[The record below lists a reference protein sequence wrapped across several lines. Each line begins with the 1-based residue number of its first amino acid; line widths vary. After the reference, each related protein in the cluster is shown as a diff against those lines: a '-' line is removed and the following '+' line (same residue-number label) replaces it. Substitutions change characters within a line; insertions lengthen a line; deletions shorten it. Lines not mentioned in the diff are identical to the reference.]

1 MFQTSVYNGFSLT
14 LPRGAANGL
23 RNSKLVESIEENQK
37 SYALA
42 NVESWGQARVN
53 QCAGSLPSTFNRAD
67 ASSITVYIID
77 TGIRSTHADFA
88 GMINTSD
95 GCHASFLGGNNNP
108 SSGGYVEDGD
118 GHGTHVASTTCGHT
132 YGVADCNKLCAVKVL
147 DDSGSGWNTDVMAGI
162 EFVAANCRA
171 NDPNAR
177 CVANMSLGGGFSQ
190 AENDAVNAAVASG
203 VVMVVAAGNSNDDAC
218 GASPA
223 SAVDAISV
231 GAASEGD
238 GLASFTSWGTCV
250 DVYAPGVAI
259 TAAWHTGGTNTI
271 SGTSMG
277 EYRQYV
283 ADTLTIPPPH

>member
-1 MFQTSVYNGFSLT
+1 MT

-53 QCAGSLPSTFNRAD
+53 QCAGTLPGTFTKAN
-67 ASSITVYIID
+67 ASAITVYIID
-77 TGIRSTHADFA
+77 TGIRSTHADFT
-88 GMINTSD
+88 GSIDTSD
-95 GCHASFLGGNNNP
+95 GCHASFFGGNNNP
-108 SSGGYVEDGD
+108 TSGGYVEDGD
-118 GHGTHVASTTCGHT
+118 GHGTHVASTACGDT
-132 YGVADCNKLCAVKVL
+132 YGVATCGKLCAVKVL
-147 DDSGSGWNTDVMAGI
+147 DNNGSGWNTDVMAGI
-162 EFVAANCRA
+162 DFVAANC
-171 NDPNAR
+171 PTGQR

-231 GAASEGD
+231 GATSEGD

-259 TAAWHTGGTNTI
+259 TAAWSTGNTATNTI

-277 EYRQYV
+277 EFIRV
-283 ADTLTIPPPH
+283 CC